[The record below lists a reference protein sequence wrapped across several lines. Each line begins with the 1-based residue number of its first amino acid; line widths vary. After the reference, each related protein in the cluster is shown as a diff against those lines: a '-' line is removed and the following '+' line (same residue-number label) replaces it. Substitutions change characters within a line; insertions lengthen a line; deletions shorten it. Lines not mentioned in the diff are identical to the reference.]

1 MFVRIVKLTFKK
13 ENIASFEQIFEQSK
27 KLIRNV
33 EGCTFLEL
41 LQDKDNPNIF
51 FTYSHWQA
59 EENLDQYRNSE
70 LFKNIWGQTKALF
83 AERAEA
89 WSVDKKITL
98 N

>member
-13 ENIASFEQIFEQSK
+13 ENIASFEQIFEDSK
-27 KLIRNV
+27 NLIRNV

-41 LQDKDNPNIF
+41 LQDKDQPNIF
-51 FTYSHWQA
+51 FTYSYWQS
-59 EENLDQYRNSE
+59 EENLDNYRNSA

>member
-13 ENIASFEQIFEQSK
+13 ENIASFEQIFEDSK
-27 KLIRNV
+27 NLIRNF

-41 LQDKDNPNIF
+41 LQDKDQPNIF
-51 FTYSHWQA
+51 FTYSYWKS
-59 EENLDQYRNSE
+59 EENLDNYRNSA

>member
-13 ENIASFEQIFEQSK
+13 ENIASFEQIFEESK

-51 FTYSHWQA
+51 FTYSYWQT
-59 EENLDQYRNSE
+59 EENLEHYRNSE
-70 LFKNIWGQTKALF
+70 LFKNIWGKTKILF

-89 WSVDKKITL
+89 WSVDKKVTL

>member
-13 ENIASFEQIFEQSK
+13 ENIASFEQIFEDSK

-41 LQDKDNPNIF
+41 LQDKDQPNIF
-51 FTYSHWQA
+51 FTYSYWKS
-59 EENLDQYRNSE
+59 EENLDNYRNSA

>member
-13 ENIASFEQIFEQSK
+13 VNIASFEQIFEDSK
-27 KLIRNV
+27 NLIRNV

-41 LQDKDNPNIF
+41 LQDKDQPNIF
-51 FTYSHWQA
+51 FTYSYWKS
-59 EENLDQYRNSE
+59 EENLDNYRNSA